1 MSLRVRV
8 TCLRLGGAS
17 PTLGTSLF
25 DTCAPWGLGA
35 RLLAICWRSSDYAS
49 AEPSPARET
58 GSSQQPEGRSC
69 LNNA

>member
-35 RLLAICWRSSDYAS
+35 RPPRNLLAIFRLRLGRTPVRLEKPAVHN
-49 AEPSPARET
+49 SPRAALT
-58 GSSQQPEGRSC
+58 
-69 LNNA
+69 